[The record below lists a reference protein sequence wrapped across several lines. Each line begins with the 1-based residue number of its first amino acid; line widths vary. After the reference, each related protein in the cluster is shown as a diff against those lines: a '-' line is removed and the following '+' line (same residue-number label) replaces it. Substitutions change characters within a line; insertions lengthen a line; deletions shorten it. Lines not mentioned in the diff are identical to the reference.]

1 MSASQMLLNTTHK
14 TGLEQED
21 GEIEN
26 VVHKSTKQRN
36 IYDDDVDSYSSPRPA
51 ASASRRRG
59 GSSCQSQSHNK
70 SRYHGSRNNPRMVFS
85 DNDHLARSRQ
95 IHQTKE
101 EVEVDEFI
109 QGSDRAFV
117 SSVLRLNVSQRQRH
131 SYSS

>member
-1 MSASQMLLNTTHK
+1 MLLNTTHK
-14 TGLEQED
+14 TGLEQDSEVD
-21 GEIEN
+21 N
-26 VVHKSTKQRN
+26 THKSTKQRN

-51 ASASRRRG
+51 ASASSRRRG
-59 GSSCQSQSHNK
+59 SQPSSFQSQSHHHK

-101 EVEVDEFI
+101 EVEVAEFI